1 MEWRDKISDKLKYL
15 HRSEMSPKENRKYRY
30 DVALSTAVPIEK
42 NAIKELSEKWNKVKI
57 PGDST
62 VYYETKW
69 VNNKREIKVISTSLT
84 QMGMV
89 AAATITSKSRALFNI

>member
-15 HRSEMSPKENRKYRY
+15 HRCEMSPKENRKYRY
-30 DVALSTAVPIEK
+30 DVALLTAVPIEK